1 MSLSLVLSQ
10 FVLVT
15 MGQTLSPTRTDATSV
30 TSPLF
35 QTGSTGD
42 AVRRSPTGTNMTMT
56 ASSSVEKSP
65 FSSGVSNATLFRPP
79 DVYPTVAASTVM
91 SSSSSADPAG
101 EEKGIAGRT
110 GANEEDVEIGQPPL
124 PPQFMTQCA
133 MSEHTCDNGRCI
145 PMNKYCDN
153 VNDCGDSS
161 DEPRYCT
168 SELI

>member
-1 MSLSLVLSQ
+1 MA
-10 FVLVT
+10 
-15 MGQTLSPTRTDATSV
+15 P
-30 TSPLF
+30 
-35 QTGSTGD
+35 
-42 AVRRSPTGTNMTMT
+42 T
-56 ASSSVEKSP
+56 ASSREAGAVEKSP
-65 FSSGVSNATLFRPP
+65 FSSGVTNATLFRPP
-79 DVYPTVAASTVM
+79 DVRSTVAASTLM
-91 SSSSSADPAG
+91 SSSNSAGPAG
-101 EEKGIAGRT
+101 AEEKVVVEDGAG
-110 GANEEDVEIGQPPL
+110 ADEEDVEIGQPPL